1 MVAHVTSPSAPDAS
15 LQIPRDPSAKDPA
28 RQAELIA
35 SINRLREETNAVI
48 LAHNYQYP
56 EIQDIADYVG
66 DSLGLS
72 QYAAT
77 TDADVIAFCGV
88 HFMAETAKILN
99 PSKTVLL
106 PDLAA
111 GCSLADTIT
120 AAQLRDWKAQFPGAV
135 VVSYVNTTADVKA
148 ESDYCCTSGNAQAII
163 EAIPEDRT
171 ILFCPD
177 MFLGTYLESVTGRKM
192 QVWLGECH
200 VHAGIRPADVNE
212 RLAAN
217 PKAELLVHPE
227 CGCASSCMYRVST
240 GEIPAERVQVLGT
253 EAMLRRIESSEAD
266 EFIVATESG
275 IIHRMQQSAPEAVFR
290 TVSERAICRYMK
302 EITLENLEAAL
313 RLRQHVIEVDADVAR
328 RAELAIRR
336 MIEIV

>member
-1 MVAHVTSPSAPDAS
+1 MAITPDATGT
-15 LQIPRDPSAKDPA
+15 QIPFDPSAADPDHQA
-28 RQAELIA
+28 RLIE
-35 SINRLREETNAVI
+35 SINRLRLERNAVI

-56 EIQDIADYVG
+56 EIQDIADFVG

-99 PSKTVLL
+99 PTKTVLL

-120 AAQLRDWKAQFPGAV
+120 GDQLREWKAQFDDPV

-177 MFLGTYLESVTGRKM
+177 MFLGTYLESITGRKM

-200 VHAGIRPADVNE
+200 VHAGIRPADVNA
-212 RLAAN
+212 RLEAV
-217 PKAELLVHPE
+217 PGSELLVHPE
-227 CGCASSCMYRVST
+227 CGCASGCMYHVST
-240 GEIPAERVQVLGT
+240 GDLPADRVHVLGT
-253 EAMLRRIESSEAD
+253 EAMLRRVEESPAQ
-266 EFIVATESG
+266 EFVVATESG
-275 IIHRMQQSAPEAVFR
+275 IIHRMRQHSPEKVFR
-290 TVSERAICRYMK
+290 TVSERAICKYMK
-302 EITLENLEAAL
+302 EITLERLEAAL
-313 RLRQHVIEVDADVAR
+313 RENQHVIEVDEDVAR

>member
-1 MVAHVTSPSAPDAS
+1 MASTGAPTGS
-15 LQIPRDPSAKDPA
+15 QIPLDPSAADPD
-28 RQAELIA
+28 RQRQLLESIDEL
-35 SINRLREETNAVI
+35 RRERNAVI

-56 EIQDIADYVG
+56 EIQDVADFVG

-99 PSKTVLL
+99 PTKTVLL

-120 AAQLRDWKAQFPGAV
+120 AQQLREWKAQHPGAV
-135 VVSYVNTTADVKA
+135 VVSYVNTTAEVKA
-148 ESDYCCTSGNAQAII
+148 ESDYCCTSGNARAII

-177 MFLGTYLESVTGRKM
+177 MFLGTYLESITGRKM

-200 VHAGIRPADVNE
+200 VHAGIRPDDVNE
-212 RLAAN
+212 RLEAS
-217 PKAELLVHPE
+217 PDSELLVHPE
-227 CGCASSCMYRVST
+227 CGCASSCMYHVST
-240 GEIPAERVQVLGT
+240 GDLPGDRVHVLGT
-253 EAMLRRIESSEAD
+253 EAMLQRVEQSPAT
-266 EFIVATESG
+266 EFVVATESG
-275 IIHRMQQSAPEAVFR
+275 IIHRMQQHSPEKAFH

-302 EITLENLEAAL
+302 EITLEKLERAL
-313 RLRQHVIEVDADVAR
+313 REDQFVIEVDDDVAR
-328 RAELAIRR
+328 RAELSIRR
-336 MIEIV
+336 MVEIV

>member
-1 MVAHVTSPSAPDAS
+1 MGTTFVPS
-15 LQIPRDPSAKDPA
+15 IPRDPSAADPE
-28 RQAELIA
+28 RQAALIE
-35 SINRLREETNAVI
+35 SINRLRLERNAVI

-56 EIQDIADYVG
+56 EIQDIADFVG

-99 PSKTVLL
+99 PAKTVLL

-120 AAQLRDWKAQFPGAV
+120 GEQLREWKAQFPGAV
-135 VVSYVNTTADVKA
+135 VVSYVNTTAEVKA

-163 EAIPEDRT
+163 ESIPEDRT

-200 VHAGIRPADVNE
+200 VHAGIRPADVAQ
-212 RLAAN
+212 RLAES
-217 PKAELLVHPE
+217 PKSELLVHPE
-227 CGCASSCMYRVST
+227 CGCASSCMYHVST

-253 EAMLRRIESSEAD
+253 EAMLRRVEQSPAE

-275 IIHRMQQSAPEAVFR
+275 IIHRMQQSAPEKAFS

-313 RLRQHVIEVDADVAR
+313 RENQHVIEVDADVAR

>member
-1 MVAHVTSPSAPDAS
+1 MTSTT
-15 LQIPRDPSAKDPA
+15 RDPSTQIPFDPSSKDPA
-28 RQAELIA
+28 RQQELIE
-35 SINRLREETNAVI
+35 SINRLRDERNAVI

-99 PSKTVLL
+99 PSRTVLL

-120 AAQLRDWKAQFPGAV
+120 AQQLREWKAQFPDAV
-135 VVSYVNTTADVKA
+135 VVSYVNTTAEVKA

-177 MFLGTYLESVTGRKM
+177 MFLGTYLESITGRKM

-200 VHAGIRPADVNE
+200 VHAGIRPADVNA
-212 RLAAN
+212 RLEAA
-217 PKAELLVHPE
+217 PSSELLVHPE
-227 CGCASSCMYRVST
+227 CGCASSCMYHVAT
-240 GEIPAERVQVLGT
+240 GDLPAERVHVLGT
-253 EAMLRRIESSEAD
+253 EAMLRRVEASPAQ

-275 IIHRMQQSAPEAVFR
+275 IIHRMREHEPEKVFR
-290 TVSERAICRYMK
+290 TVSERAICKYMK
-302 EITLENLEAAL
+302 EITLEKLERSL
-313 RLRQHVIEVDADVAR
+313 RENTHVIEVEPQVAK
-328 RAELAIRR
+328 RAELAIQR

>member
-1 MVAHVTSPSAPDAS
+1 MTAVDRSTT
-15 LQIPRDPSAKDPA
+15 IPNDPSARDPE
-28 RQAELIA
+28 RQRALIE
-35 SINRLREETNAVI
+35 SIDRLRRERNAVI

-106 PDLAA
+106 PDLGA

-120 AAQLRDWKAQFPGAV
+120 AEQLREWKAQFPGAV
-135 VVSYVNTTADVKA
+135 VVSYVNTTAEVKA

-163 EAIPEDRT
+163 EAIPEDKT

-200 VHAGIRPADVNE
+200 VHAGIRPDDVAQ
-212 RLAAN
+212 RLEAS
-217 PKAELLVHPE
+217 PSSELLIHPE
-227 CGCASSCMYRVST
+227 CGCASNCMYHVST
-240 GEIPAERVQVLGT
+240 GDLPADRVHVLGT
-253 EAMLRRIESSEAD
+253 ESMLKRVAESPAQD
-266 EFIVATESG
+266 FIVATESG
-275 IIHRMQQSAPEAVFR
+275 IIHRMREAAPAKVFR
-290 TVSERAICRYMK
+290 TVSERAICKYMK
-302 EITLENLEAAL
+302 EITLERLEWAL
-313 RLRQHVIEVDADVAR
+313 RENQHQIVVAPDVAE

-336 MIEIV
+336 MVEIV

>member
-1 MVAHVTSPSAPDAS
+1 MATTPADPSTT
-15 LQIPRDPSAKDPA
+15 IPYDPSASDPA
-28 RQAELIA
+28 RQRELIE
-35 SINRLREETNAVI
+35 SIGRLRDERNAVI

-120 AAQLRDWKAQFPGAV
+120 AEQLREWKAQFPGAV
-135 VVSYVNTTADVKA
+135 VVSYVNMTAEVKA

-177 MFLGTYLESVTGRKM
+177 MFLGTYLESITGRGM

-200 VHAGIRPADVNE
+200 VHAGIRPDDVNA
-212 RLAAN
+212 RLEAS
-217 PKAELLVHPE
+217 PKSELLVHPE
-227 CGCASSCMYRVST
+227 CGCASSCMYHVST
-240 GEIPAERVQVLGT
+240 GELPAERVHVLGT
-253 EAMLRRIESSEAD
+253 EAMLKRVAESPAED
-266 EFIVATESG
+266 FVVATESG
-275 IIHRMQQSAPEAVFR
+275 IIHRMRESAPEKVFR

-302 EITLENLEAAL
+302 EITLEKLERSL
-313 RLRQHVIEVDADVAR
+313 RDNTHVIEVDEDVAR

>member
-1 MVAHVTSPSAPDAS
+1 MATTPADPST
-15 LQIPRDPSAKDPA
+15 QIPFDPSAADPA
-28 RQAELIA
+28 RQAELIE
-35 SINRLREETNAVI
+35 SINRLRTERNAVI

-106 PDLAA
+106 PDLRA

-120 AAQLRDWKAQFPGAV
+120 AEQLREWKAQFPGSV

-177 MFLGTYLESVTGRKM
+177 MFLGTYLESITGRKM

-200 VHAGIRPADVNE
+200 VHAGIRPDDVNA
-212 RLAAN
+212 RLEAS
-217 PKAELLVHPE
+217 PTSELLVHPE
-227 CGCASSCMYRVST
+227 CGCASGCMYHVST
-240 GEIPAERVQVLGT
+240 GDLPADRVHVLGT
-253 EAMLRRIESSEAD
+253 ESMLRRVAESPAQ
-266 EFIVATESG
+266 EFVVATESG
-275 IIHRMQQSAPEAVFR
+275 IIHRMRQEAPEKVFR
-290 TVSERAICRYMK
+290 TVSERAICKYMK
-302 EITLENLEAAL
+302 EITLERLELAL
-313 RLRQHVIEVDADVAR
+313 RENQHVIEVDADVAA

>member
-1 MVAHVTSPSAPDAS
+1 MATTPDAIGT
-15 LQIPRDPSAKDPA
+15 QIPFDPSASDPD
-28 RQAELIA
+28 RQAALVE
-35 SINRLREETNAVI
+35 SINRLRDERNAVI

-99 PSKTVLL
+99 PTKTVLL

-120 AAQLRDWKAQFPGAV
+120 AEQLREWKSQFDDPV

-177 MFLGTYLESVTGRKM
+177 MFLGTYLESITGRKM

-200 VHAGIRPADVNE
+200 VHAGIRPDDVNA
-212 RLAAN
+212 RLEAA
-217 PKAELLVHPE
+217 PTSELLVHPE
-227 CGCASSCMYRVST
+227 CGCASSCMYHVST
-240 GEIPAERVQVLGT
+240 GDLPASRVHVLGT
-253 EAMLRRIESSEAD
+253 EAMLRRVEQSPAE
-266 EFIVATESG
+266 EFVVATESG
-275 IIHRMQQSAPEAVFR
+275 IIHRMRQQAPEKVFR
-290 TVSERAICRYMK
+290 TVSERAICKYMK
-302 EITLENLEAAL
+302 EITLEKLERSL
-313 RLRQHVIEVDADVAR
+313 REDQFVIEVDEDVAR

-336 MIEIV
+336 MVEIV

>member
-1 MVAHVTSPSAPDAS
+1 MATIPDATGTR
-15 LQIPRDPSAKDPA
+15 IPFDPSAADPGHQA
-28 RQAELIA
+28 RLVE
-35 SINRLREETNAVI
+35 SINQLRSERNAVI

-56 EIQDIADYVG
+56 EIQDIADFVG

-120 AAQLRDWKAQFPGAV
+120 ADQLREWKSQFDDPV

-177 MFLGTYLESVTGRKM
+177 MFLGTYLESITGRKM

-200 VHAGIRPADVNE
+200 VHAGIRPDDVNA
-212 RLAAN
+212 RLDAA
-217 PKAELLVHPE
+217 PDSELLVHPE
-227 CGCASSCMYRVST
+227 CGCASSCMYHVST
-240 GEIPAERVQVLGT
+240 GDLPGARVHVLGT
-253 EAMLRRIESSEAD
+253 EAMLHRVEASPAK
-266 EFIVATESG
+266 EFVVATESG
-275 IIHRMQQSAPEAVFR
+275 IIHRMRQHAPEKVFR
-290 TVSERAICRYMK
+290 TVSERAICKYMK
-302 EITLENLEAAL
+302 EITLEKLERAL
-313 RLRQHVIEVDADVAR
+313 REDQHVIEVDDDVAR

-336 MIEIV
+336 MVEIT